1 MLYLKAKDQFEL
13 YEYGLGYN
21 IDYEFPYV
29 HSHDYWEFVF
39 TLREIE
45 HCLNGTSIV
54 LPKHTLMIIR
64 PDDVHCIKAVDVKNN
79 PNKEPT
85 LLNVKVSC
93 EKLRE
98 IMSVYNENAYQQL
111 EGCKIDPIQ
120 IDGTASS
127 TIEYFV
133 SVLMRSNDVTQNANM
148 LKSILLLVVN
158 LFHPAIFQNVEKNF
172 TVNPEVES
180 IIIKMRSQKYLASSL
195 NEITADCHYSYM
207 QLTRIFKNETGMTM
221 QEFFSN
227 IKMQYAV
234 SQLLI
239 TNRLILDISNDI
251 GITSLS
257 HFNHLFKS
265 KYGVSPSQY
274 RRQRMLR

>member
-1 MLYLKAKDQFEL
+1 MLYLKAKDQLEH
-13 YEYGLGYN
+13 YEHGMGYN

-29 HSHDYWEFVF
+29 HTHDYWEFVF
-39 TLREIE
+39 TLHAIE
-45 HCLNGTSIV
+45 HCLNGESTIV
-54 LPKHTLMIIR
+54 PKHTLMIIR
-64 PDDVHCIKAVDVKNN
+64 PKDVHCIKAADAKSN

-85 LLNVKVSC
+85 LLNVKISC
-93 EKLRE
+93 AKLRE
-98 IMSVYNENAYQQL
+98 LMAIYDERAYQHLNDCKVNQL
-111 EGCKIDPIQ
+111 Q

-127 TIEYFV
+127 TMEYYV
-133 SVLMRSNDVTQNANM
+133 SFLMRSNNIDENVVL
-148 LKSILLLVVN
+148 LKSFLLLVINV
-158 LFHPAIFQNVEKNF
+158 FHPAIFQSVENKL
-172 TVNPEVES
+172 TLNPEVED

-195 NEITADCHYSYM
+195 SEITADCHYSYM
-207 QLTRIFKNETGMTM
+207 QLTRLFKNETGMTM

-234 SQLLI
+234 SQLEL

-265 KYGVSPSQY
+265 KYGISPSQY
-274 RRQRMLR
+274 RNRRRF

>member
-1 MLYLKAKDQFEL
+1 M
-13 YEYGLGYN
+13 
-21 IDYEFPYV
+21 
-29 HSHDYWEFVF
+29 
-39 TLREIE
+39 
-45 HCLNGTSIV
+45 
-54 LPKHTLMIIR
+54 
-64 PDDVHCIKAVDVKNN
+64 
-79 PNKEPT
+79 
-85 LLNVKVSC
+85 
-93 EKLRE
+93 
-98 IMSVYNENAYQQL
+98 
-111 EGCKIDPIQ
+111 
-120 IDGTASS
+120 
-127 TIEYFV
+127 EYFV
-133 SVLMRSNDVTQNANM
+133 SFLMRSNDVNENAVI
-148 LKSILLLVVN
+148 LKSMLLLVVN
-158 LFHPAIFQNVEKNF
+158 LFHPAIFQNIEH
-172 TVNPEVES
+172 TPTLNPEVEN

-234 SQLLI
+234 SQLLL

-274 RRQRMLR
+274 RNRRNFQ